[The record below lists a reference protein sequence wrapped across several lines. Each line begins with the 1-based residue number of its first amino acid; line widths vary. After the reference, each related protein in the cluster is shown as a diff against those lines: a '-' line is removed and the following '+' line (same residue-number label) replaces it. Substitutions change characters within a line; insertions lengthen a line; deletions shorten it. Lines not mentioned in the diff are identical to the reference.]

1 MTERLLDAVEIAE
14 WLGVQTGHQRNA
26 LDHSL

>member
-14 WLGVQTGHQRNA
+14 WLGVPVSRVAGVDRKRP
-26 LDHSL
+26 